1 MLRNHG
7 LLVKVTFNTSLSYKN
22 VRLGSVLSG
31 KEELSP
37 PPRFGRLALILS
49 INEKALLKI
58 YKFD

>member
-31 KEELSP
+31 KEELFP
-37 PPRFGRLALILS
+37 DRFGRLALILS
-49 INEKALLKI
+49 INEKALP
-58 YKFD
+58 Y